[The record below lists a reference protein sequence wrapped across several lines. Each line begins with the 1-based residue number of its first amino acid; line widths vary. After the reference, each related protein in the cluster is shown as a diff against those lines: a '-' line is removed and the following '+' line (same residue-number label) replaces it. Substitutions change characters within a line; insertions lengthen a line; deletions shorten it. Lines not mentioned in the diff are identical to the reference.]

1 MIDSAQLLDSDM
13 NISFIRLLWKYVC
26 VAMLAGEMAFVACR
40 NGNHRL
46 QNNGVD
52 TGHSRMTGTGSLL
65 YGINVFR
72 HFCRVCGLSVQWATV
87 TEQYSGLSV
96 QWATVTE
103 QYSGLS
109 VQWATVTQ

>member
-26 VAMLAGEMAFVACR
+26 VAMVAREMVFVACR

-52 TGHSRMTGTGSLL
+52 TGHRRIPGTGSLFYAL
-65 YGINVFR
+65 NVVC
-72 HFCRVCGLSVQWATV
+72 HFCRVWGLSVRWAM
-87 TEQYSGLSV
+87 
-96 QWATVTE
+96 
-103 QYSGLS
+103 
-109 VQWATVTQ
+109 VTQQNSRYLSD